1 MMKPN
6 KVRSKYLWL
15 VLPVFAV
22 LAAVSSPRFAEA
34 DQPAAQP
41 AAQPAP
47 AATPFVIHMKNFAFV
62 PDKVSI
68 AVGSTVVWKN
78 DDSVAHTAAAGG
90 KDGFDSGNLDGGKS
104 FSHTFKT
111 AGTFRYLCA
120 YHPDM
125 RGTLTVGNASPAAA
139 ATPEA
144 PPSPSGY

>member
-1 MMKPN
+1 MIKPN
-6 KVRSKYLWL
+6 AVRSKYLWL
-15 VLPVFAV
+15 VLPMFAV
-22 LAAVSSPRFAEA
+22 LAAVSGPRFAAA
-34 DQPAAQP
+34 DQS

-68 AVGSTVVWKN
+68 PVGTTVVWKN
-78 DDSVAHTAAAGG
+78 DDSVAHTAAATG

-104 FSHTFKT
+104 FSHTFKA
-111 AGTFRYLCA
+111 AGTFHYVCA

-125 RGTLTVGNASPAAA
+125 RGTLTVGNASPAAT